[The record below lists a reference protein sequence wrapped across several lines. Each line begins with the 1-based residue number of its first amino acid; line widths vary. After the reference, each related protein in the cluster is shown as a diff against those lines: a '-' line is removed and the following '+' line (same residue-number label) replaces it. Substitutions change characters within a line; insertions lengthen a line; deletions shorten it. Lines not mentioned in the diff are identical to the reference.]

1 MMNSIKEKLYK
12 EPTLIIKILEHF
24 GFYNPILKNGEI
36 RFGIEQGHNP
46 NAIRIN
52 ISDNA
57 NLYVQDF
64 ARGLKK
70 YDLFSY
76 IMKVRN
82 LDFRTVL
89 SSIKQ
94 VVGIDSYSDF
104 CVAKSIFG
112 GFYEKIKRKTPN
124 LMARVYPESI
134 LEEYEQVYNTR
145 FLRDNI
151 NFQAQ
156 DFFEIGYDVLS
167 QRITIPIRNTY
178 GELIGVKGRA
188 NWECTEDESKYI
200 YLVPCP
206 MSTTLYGYIYNYEF
220 INSNKTIL
228 IGESEKF
235 VMQAY
240 SYGIRNCLALGGN
253 SLSDTQCKILMELN
267 PKEIVFILDK
277 SLDPAITLVN
287 AEKLSRYIRLF
298 DTKIYWWDWQKN
310 KSLPPKSSPSDY
322 GKEVMNEILKKEIF
336 EVRLNE

>member
-1 MMNSIKEKLYK
+1 MINSIKEKLYN
-12 EPTLIIKILEHF
+12 EPTLIIDILEHF
-24 GFYNPILKNGEI
+24 GFYCPILKGGEI

-46 NAIRIN
+46 NAIRISL
-52 ISDNA
+52 SDNV

-64 ARGLKK
+64 ARNLKK

-82 LDFRTVL
+82 LDFKTVL
-89 SSIKQ
+89 NSIKQ
-94 VVGIDSYSDF
+94 VIGIDSYSEL
-104 CVAKSIFG
+104 CTTKSIFG
-112 GFYEKIKRKTPN
+112 GFYDRIKKKIPN
-124 LMARVYPESI
+124 LIAKIYPEII
-134 LEEYEQVYNTR
+134 LQEYEQVYNIK

-167 QRITIPIRNTY
+167 QRITIPIRNIY

-188 NWECTEDESKYI
+188 NWECTEDELKYL
-200 YLVPCP
+200 YLIPCP
-206 MSTTLYGYIYNYEF
+206 MSTTLYGYTQNYEF
-220 INSNKTIL
+220 INNNKTIF

-235 VMQAY
+235 VMQSY

-267 PKEIVFILDK
+267 PKEVVFMLDK
-277 SLDPAITLVN
+277 SLDPAITFAN
-287 AEKLSRYIRLF
+287 AERLSRYIRLF

-310 KSLPPKSSPSDY
+310 KSLPQKSSSSDY
-322 GKEVMNEILKKEIF
+322 GEKVMSEILKNEIF
-336 EVRLNE
+336 EVKLYE